1 MTAVP
6 RGPLFVL
13 AGAPGAG
20 KTTLL
25 PHLIEQAEGLVVID
39 MDEILED
46 GALLGVP
53 IATSEAAPIWPAYNR
68 LWDRFLEIVRRSG
81 SPVLL
86 LSPTPSPGEIDGPD
100 DDVVRERW
108 ALLDCPD
115 EIRRARL
122 AARRWTEDQ
131 IADAMTDA
139 HATRPLF
146 SKAFDG
152 TGDPPE
158 LAGQILGWVAHQR

>member
-1 MTAVP
+1 MTTAQ
-6 RGPLFVL
+6 RGALLVL

-25 PHLIEQAEGLVVID
+25 PHLIEQAAGLVVID

-53 IATSEAAPIWPAYNR
+53 IATADAAPIWPAYNR
-68 LWDRFLEIVRRSG
+68 LWNRFLDIVRRSG
-81 SPVLL
+81 SAVLM
-86 LSPTPSPGEIDGPD
+86 LSPTPSPGEVDGPD
-100 DDVVRERW
+100 SDAARGQW

-122 AARRWTEDQ
+122 AARGWTEAQ

-139 HATRPLF
+139 RTTRALL
-146 SKAFDG
+146 STVFDG
-152 TGDPPE
+152 TEHPKE
-158 LAGQILGWVAHQR
+158 LAEQVLVWVAQHR

>member
-25 PHLIEQAEGLVVID
+25 PHLIEQSEGLVVID

-53 IATSEAAPIWPAYNR
+53 IATPDAAPIWPAYNR
-68 LWDRFLEIVRRSG
+68 LWDRFLDIVRRSG
-81 SPVLL
+81 SPVLM
-86 LSPTPSPGEIDGPD
+86 LSPTPSPGEVDGPD
-100 DDVVRERW
+100 ADSAGEHW

-115 EIRRARL
+115 EIRRSRL
-122 AARRWTEDQ
+122 AARGWTEEQ
-131 IADAMTDA
+131 TADAMTDA
-139 HATRPLF
+139 HATKPLF
-146 SKAFDG
+146 GTVFDG
-152 TGDPPE
+152 TDDPHE
-158 LAGQILGWVAHQR
+158 LAGHVLDWVAQQQ